1 MDTPK
6 TKKRERVTP
15 PKAPAPTKPKVED
28 PLENFDVQKVMSNG
42 SGQIK
47 GLEANQDYFV
57 IVLISWKQIRDLGIL
72 GELAVFHYFLFNI
85 GKVALEIKVRE
96 HR

>member
-15 PKAPAPTKPKVED
+15 PKAPAPPKPKVED

-57 IVLISWKQIRDLGIL
+57 IKTDGKKVDVTVLPFARLSPPVVRRSVLISQERD
-72 GELAVFHYFLFNI
+72 EPNE
-85 GKVALEIKVRE
+85 K
-96 HR
+96 